1 MNMLKGGQN
10 YLLDTSFERKKRIG
24 RADAVLLTRLKQ
36 NKTKQNRSRQEGTVR
51 KELRHRCTLS
61 MCTASVQVLW
71 VKF

>member
-36 NKTKQNRSRQEGTVR
+36 NKTKQNKTGLGKRG
-51 KELRHRCTLS
+51 L
-61 MCTASVQVLW
+61 
-71 VKF
+71 